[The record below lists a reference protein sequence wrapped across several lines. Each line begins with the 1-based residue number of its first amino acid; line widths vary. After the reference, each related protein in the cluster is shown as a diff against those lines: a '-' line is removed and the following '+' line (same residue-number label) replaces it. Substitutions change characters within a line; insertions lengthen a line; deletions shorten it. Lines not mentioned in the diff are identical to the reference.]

1 MYGPTE
7 GPSKMDEEEKMLVG
21 QIQEIKKE
29 KDFLTSNLPS
39 LRRTNSDD
47 DLLSTDD
54 GSLDDVDTSMLLFF
68 LNFQFIYT
76 LTIIHLIPIMVIIC
90 ILMILHNRQI
100 QILQIIVIKHQRKL
114 GCKAWGDLVPQNF
127 G

>member
-29 KDFLTSNLPS
+29 KDFLTSYLPS

-54 GSLDDVDTSMLLFF
+54 GSLDDVDTSKYFS
-68 LNFQFIYT
+68 
-76 LTIIHLIPIMVIIC
+76 
-90 ILMILHNRQI
+90 
-100 QILQIIVIKHQRKL
+100 
-114 GCKAWGDLVPQNF
+114 
-127 G
+127 

>member
-1 MYGPTE
+1 
-7 GPSKMDEEEKMLVG
+7 MDEEEKMLVG

-54 GSLDDVDTSMLLFF
+54 GSLDDVDTSKF
-68 LNFQFIYT
+68 LNFKMYT
-76 LTIIHLIPIMVIIC
+76 LIIIHFIINHGYYMH
-90 ILMILHNRQI
+90 IN
-100 QILQIIVIKHQRKL
+100 
-114 GCKAWGDLVPQNF
+114 DST
-127 G
+127 

>member
-1 MYGPTE
+1 
-7 GPSKMDEEEKMLVG
+7 MDEEEELLVG

-54 GSLDDVDTSMLLFF
+54 GSLDDVDASKF
-68 LNFQFIYT
+68 
-76 LTIIHLIPIMVIIC
+76 
-90 ILMILHNRQI
+90 
-100 QILQIIVIKHQRKL
+100 
-114 GCKAWGDLVPQNF
+114 
-127 G
+127 

>member
-1 MYGPTE
+1 
-7 GPSKMDEEEKMLVG
+7 MDEEEKMLVG

-54 GSLDDVDTSMLLFF
+54 GSLDDVDASKFLFHYE
-68 LNFQFIYT
+68 LKSTNNYVIYLSIKT
-76 LTIIHLIPIMVIIC
+76 VSFSVHSVIN
-90 ILMILHNRQI
+90 MTY
-100 QILQIIVIKHQRKL
+100 
-114 GCKAWGDLVPQNF
+114 DP
-127 G
+127 

>member
-1 MYGPTE
+1 
-7 GPSKMDEEEKMLVG
+7 MDEEEEMLVG

-54 GSLDDVDTSMLLFF
+54 GSLDDVDTSKF
-68 LNFQFIYT
+68 LIIYFDDHIFHT
-76 LTIIHLIPIMVIIC
+76 NDSYYIHINGTI
-90 ILMILHNRQI
+90 
-100 QILQIIVIKHQRKL
+100 
-114 GCKAWGDLVPQNF
+114 
-127 G
+127 

>member
-1 MYGPTE
+1 
-7 GPSKMDEEEKMLVG
+7 MDEEEKMLVG

-54 GSLDDVDTSMLLFF
+54 GSLDDVDASKFLFNYE
-68 LNFQFIYT
+68 LKSTNNYVIYLSIKT
-76 LTIIHLIPIMVIIC
+76 VSFSVYSIIYMTYDP
-90 ILMILHNRQI
+90 
-100 QILQIIVIKHQRKL
+100 
-114 GCKAWGDLVPQNF
+114 
-127 G
+127 

>member
-1 MYGPTE
+1 MYGPAE

-29 KDFLTSNLPS
+29 KDILTSNLPS

-54 GSLDDVDTSMLLFF
+54 GSLDDVDSS
-68 LNFQFIYT
+68 
-76 LTIIHLIPIMVIIC
+76 
-90 ILMILHNRQI
+90 
-100 QILQIIVIKHQRKL
+100 
-114 GCKAWGDLVPQNF
+114 
-127 G
+127 

>member
-1 MYGPTE
+1 VYGPTE

-54 GSLDDVDTSMLLFF
+54 GSLDDVDTSEFLIFVNFLLYFD
-68 LNFQFIYT
+68 YY
-76 LTIIHLIPIMVIIC
+76 C
-90 ILMILHNRQI
+90 Y
-100 QILQIIVIKHQRKL
+100 
-114 GCKAWGDLVPQNF
+114 
-127 G
+127 

>member
-1 MYGPTE
+1 MYGPAE

-54 GSLDDVDTSMLLFF
+54 GSLDDVDASKLTDYIIW
-68 LNFQFIYT
+68 IYN
-76 LTIIHLIPIMVIIC
+76 I
-90 ILMILHNRQI
+90 N
-100 QILQIIVIKHQRKL
+100 
-114 GCKAWGDLVPQNF
+114 
-127 G
+127 

>member
-1 MYGPTE
+1 
-7 GPSKMDEEEKMLVG
+7 MDEEEKLLVG

-54 GSLDDVDTSMLLFF
+54 GSLDDVDASKF
-68 LNFQFIYT
+68 LI
-76 LTIIHLIPIMVIIC
+76 
-90 ILMILHNRQI
+90 
-100 QILQIIVIKHQRKL
+100 
-114 GCKAWGDLVPQNF
+114 
-127 G
+127 

>member
-1 MYGPTE
+1 MFKVYGPTE

-54 GSLDDVDTSMLLFF
+54 GSLDDVDTSELIIF
-68 LNFQFIYT
+68 LNFQIYT
-76 LTIIHLIPIMVIIC
+76 LIIINLIPIFYYMHINDSI
-90 ILMILHNRQI
+90 
-100 QILQIIVIKHQRKL
+100 
-114 GCKAWGDLVPQNF
+114 
-127 G
+127 

>member
-1 MYGPTE
+1 VYGPTE

>member
-1 MYGPTE
+1 
-7 GPSKMDEEEKMLVG
+7 MDEEEEMLVG

-54 GSLDDVDTSMLLFF
+54 GSLDDVDTSKFLIS
-68 LNFQFIYT
+68 LNFPIYT
-76 LTIIHLIPIMVIIC
+76 LIIMYFIPIISIIF
-90 ILMILHNRQI
+90 ILMVLYDRKIKNITNNHN
-100 QILQIIVIKHQRKL
+100 
-114 GCKAWGDLVPQNF
+114 
-127 G
+127 

>member
-1 MYGPTE
+1 
-7 GPSKMDEEEKMLVG
+7 MDEEEKLLVG

-54 GSLDDVDTSMLLFF
+54 GSLDDVDASKFLVFF
-68 LNFQFIYT
+68 T
-76 LTIIHLIPIMVIIC
+76 L
-90 ILMILHNRQI
+90 
-100 QILQIIVIKHQRKL
+100 
-114 GCKAWGDLVPQNF
+114 
-127 G
+127 

>member
-1 MYGPTE
+1 MFFQVYGPTE
-7 GPSKMDEEEKMLVG
+7 GPSKIMDEEEKMLVG

-54 GSLDDVDTSMLLFF
+54 GSLDDVDAS
-68 LNFQFIYT
+68 
-76 LTIIHLIPIMVIIC
+76 
-90 ILMILHNRQI
+90 
-100 QILQIIVIKHQRKL
+100 
-114 GCKAWGDLVPQNF
+114 
-127 G
+127 

>member
-1 MYGPTE
+1 MFQVYGPTE

-54 GSLDDVDTSMLLFF
+54 GSLDDVDAS
-68 LNFQFIYT
+68 QFSHFIK
-76 LTIIHLIPIMVIIC
+76 LTI
-90 ILMILHNRQI
+90 
-100 QILQIIVIKHQRKL
+100 
-114 GCKAWGDLVPQNF
+114 
-127 G
+127 